1 MPPATKSPAK
11 KAPIAKS
18 PPSKLPATKS
28 VPIKKKKRDDLGA
41 GLRVSKDNLE
51 EHPAGPP
58 RYGELT
64 QAERAFTLASTFL
77 SGVLAISA
85 SQFLGA
91 PLKLIDPQFYDGYM
105 AYTKECFAILV
116 TCLTQWWAPTV
127 VRVSGDSSMIG
138 QLIKKPD
145 GSLECKFAD
154 RMILMANHQLYTDW
168 LYLWWIAY
176 TNKMHGFIYIILK
189 ESLKNVPIIG
199 WGAQFYNFIF
209 LSRKWEE
216 DQRTFKKHLEKLNKP
231 KDPMWLIIFPEGTNL
246 SASTRAN
253 SKKWADK
260 NGLKD
265 MKHQLLPRSTGL
277 KFCLNELKDTTDWL
291 YDCTIAY
298 EGVPDG
304 QFGQDIF
311 TLRSSFFEGR
321 PPKSVNMH
329 WRRFRLDDI
338 PYENTK
344 AFEVWLRNRWREKDY
359 MLEYFNRNNRFP
371 AEDFWKDH
379 LDMSSQS
386 SHNGSKSIRSVPKPA
401 VQIETEVKS
410 GNWNEF
416 VKIFAPI
423 TSVMMAL
430 TVAYGASPAD
440 LPIPG
445 GKEFFEQHMKSLL
458 GQGGDLKSMPSPE
471 QLEKMIEG
479 AAKIGAAQAAD
490 PQQLSGVQKLTQENL
505 ALLVKETAIK
515 HGAVMPNGMRRAS
528 TALPPAKAPTKTLAT
543 PTVTASRKAK
553 SALNPPT
560 ASNTKQKPGTAAH
573 ARLNH
578 TLNSRPKATAPA
590 PVPTP
595 STVPMKEVTTATGI
609 TIKVPSSSVA
619 EAPKTGTLTMANGV
633 RVKISKQE
641 IEAAQ
646 KEMNEEKNKGSTSMT
661 SSGVPIKIT
670 PGGGGTSVSGRV
682 SARKGLEPVSKA
694 MSGVRGGETGA
705 PQKIGAG
712 AVVGGGGGGMGKS
725 KAPKKI

>member
-1 MPPATKSPAK
+1 MSPAAKLQPKKSPAVAK
-11 KAPIAKS
+11 KTIAK
-18 PPSKLPATKS
+18 KT
-28 VPIKKKKRDDLGA
+28 PIKEKKTDLGA
-41 GLRVSKDNLE
+41 GLRVSKDNIE
-51 EHPAGPP
+51 GHPAGPP

-105 AYTKECFAILV
+105 AYTKECFAVLV
-116 TCLTQWWAPTV
+116 TCLTQWWAPTL
-127 VRVSGDSSMIG
+127 VRVSGDSSMVG

-145 GSLECKFAD
+145 GSLECRFSE
-154 RMILMANHQLYTDW
+154 RMVLMANHQLYTDW

-176 TNKMHGFIYIILK
+176 TNKMHGFVYIILK
-189 ESLKNVPIIG
+189 ESLKNIPIIG
-199 WGAQFYNFIF
+199 WSAQFYNFIF
-209 LSRKWEE
+209 LSRKWED
-216 DQRTFKKHLEKLNKP
+216 DQRTFKKHLGRLNKP

-246 SASTRAN
+246 SESTRER
-253 SKKWADK
+253 SKLWAEK

-277 KFCLNELKDTTDWL
+277 KFCLNELKETTEWL

-298 EGVPDG
+298 EGVPPG

-311 TLRSSFFEGR
+311 TLRSTFFEGR

-329 WRRFRLDDI
+329 WRRFHLDDI

-379 LDMSSQS
+379 LDMDSQS
-386 SHNGSKSIRSVPKPA
+386 SHSGNKSIRSVPKPA

-410 GNWNEF
+410 GSWNEF

-445 GKEFFEQHMKSLL
+445 GKEFFEQHMKTLL
-458 GQGGDLKSMPSPE
+458 GQGGEMKGLPSPE

-479 AAKIGAAQAAD
+479 AAQIGTKMGAAQSTNAEE
-490 PQQLSGVQKLTQENL
+490 LSGAQKLTQENL
-505 ALLVKETAIK
+505 ARLVKETAIQS
-515 HGAVMPNGMRRAS
+515 GVVMPGGMRRAS
-528 TALPPAKAPTKTLAT
+528 TALPQVPTKTLAT
-543 PTVTASRKAK
+543 PTTALPRKAK
-553 SALNPPT
+553 SAVNAPRT
-560 ASNTKQKPGTAAH
+560 AAAAAAAAATKTPKPGTAAH
-573 ARLNH
+573 ARLH
-578 TLNSRPKATAPA
+578 TTTSPPSKPLPTKPKPS
-590 PVPTP
+590 PPTGP
-595 STVPMKEVTTATGI
+595 TKQVTLASGL
-609 TIKVPSSSVA
+609 TIKVPSTTVEDARKPSTVTLLNGLKINVA
-619 EAPKTGTLTMANGV
+619 REDIEKAQEKKGTTVFTASGIPITVSPSGALTVPGKVGAAPG
-633 RVKISKQE
+633 
-641 IEAAQ
+641 AAG
-646 KEMNEEKNKGSTSMT
+646 KG
-661 SSGVPIKIT
+661 
-670 PGGGGTSVSGRV
+670 V
-682 SARKGLEPVSKA
+682 SASSLTPSGKKA
-694 MSGVRGGETGA
+694 AVGSA
-705 PQKIGAG
+705 GAG
-712 AVVGGGGGGMGKS
+712 ASVK
-725 KAPKKI
+725 KTPAAPRKL